1 MPDVAKVTAQPYPF
15 SPPDRLHLDPR
26 YAELRRT
33 EPLIRVRLPFGEEG
47 WLATRHTDVRAV
59 LGDARFSRA
68 ASVGRDEPRLT
79 PRQIEGGILSMDPPE
94 HTRLR
99 RLVAKAFTA
108 RRVEQL
114 RPRTRQIADELIDAM
129 VADGPPADLVE
140 HFATPLPIQV
150 ICELLGVPFADQ
162 HLFHVWSEAIVST
175 TSLPPERIQ
184 EYLDNLYAYI
194 GELVQQRRRAPTDD
208 LICAMVRAR
217 DEDQDRFT
225 EQEIVQLAAGLL
237 AAGHETTVTQLPN
250 FAYVLLN
257 HPEQLAWLR
266 SDPARVPTAIEELM
280 RYVPLGVASSFRP
293 VRHRGHRGRRG
304 AGACRGTSDRLD
316 FVGEP
321 RRDRL
326 RRPRSAR
333 SRSGDQSAHRFR
345 ARRAPLPGG
354 PARPD
359 GATGRDRHAR
369 RPAARAA
376 DRRPRAGTHLE
387 ERHDRPRSGPD
398 ADGLVS
404 AGWRIDVDAR
414 RCIGSGGCV
423 GMAPAHFRLEAG
435 SATPIAATV
444 EPDETVIDAA
454 ESCPVEAI
462 TVRDDDGGLV
472 APA

>member
-33 EPLIRVRLPFGEEG
+33 EPLVRVRLPFGEEG
-47 WLATRHTDVRAV
+47 WLATRHTDVRTV

-68 ASVGRDEPRLT
+68 AGVGRDEPRLT
-79 PRQIEGGILSMDPPE
+79 PRQIKGGILSMDPPE

-129 VADGPPADLVE
+129 VAGGPPADLVE

-150 ICELLGVPFADQ
+150 ICELLGVPFADR

-175 TSLPPERIQ
+175 TSLSPERIQ
-184 EYLDNLYAYI
+184 EYLDNLYAFI

-250 FAYVLLN
+250 FAYVLLT

-266 SDPARVPTAIEELM
+266 ADPARVPTAIEELM
-280 RYVPLGVASSFRP
+280 RYVPLGVASSFARYATEDIEVGGVLVRAGEP
-293 VRHRGHRGRRG
+293 VIGSISSANRDETVF
-304 AGACRGTSDRLD
+304 ADPDRLD
-316 FVGEP
+316 LGRETNPHLGFGHGVHHCLGAQLARMELQVGI
-321 RRDRL
+321 
-326 RRPRSAR
+326 
-333 SRSGDQSAHRFR
+333 
-345 ARRAPLPGG
+345 
-354 PARPD
+354 
-359 GATGRDRHAR
+359 
-369 RPAARAA
+369 
-376 DRRPRAGTHLE
+376 GT
-387 ERHDRPRSGPD
+387 
-398 ADGLVS
+398 
-404 AGWRIDVDAR
+404 
-414 RCIGSGGCV
+414 
-423 GMAPAHFRLEAG
+423 
-435 SATPIAATV
+435 
-444 EPDETVIDAA
+444 
-454 ESCPVEAI
+454 
-462 TVRDDDGGLV
+462 LV
-472 APA
+472 ARLPELRIAVPEPELTWKTGMIVRGLARMPVAW